1 MGRERERKFRG
12 RIFFLPSFSPFPF
25 SYLVS
30 VPERAVPAHAGAVPV
45 SAVVVEV
52 PAPAA
57 PSGPVAGDGDRVDDD
72 VGDQQTVFF
81 YLMEKRLK
89 KVDVFLGGFG
99 VFRNQKMNGAEE
111 GLRVIPRERAPLFL
125 RIGLQKRKEKGKRRP
140 EAGGKRDLSHLSLT
154 RWSSGS
160 RRGRSNR
167 QSRSWSGGKTAG
179 GSRSRSRGHR
189 RLGPCHRG

>member
-1 MGRERERKFRG
+1 MGRQRERKFRG

-45 SAVVVEV
+45 AAVVVEV
-52 PAPAA
+52 SAPAA

-81 YLMEKRLK
+81 YLMEKKLK

-99 VFRNQKMNGAEE
+99 VFRNQKMSGAEE
-111 GLRVIPRERAPLFL
+111 GLRVMPRERAPLFL
-125 RIGLQKRKEKGKRRP
+125 RIGLQKRKRKTAPRGRGEKGLEP
-140 EAGGKRDLSHLSLT
+140 SLSHPLVQ
-154 RWSSGS
+154 RQPKGS
-160 RRGRSNR
+160 VQPPVQKLVGR
-167 QSRSWSGGKTAG
+167 
-179 GSRSRSRGHR
+179 
-189 RLGPCHRG
+189 